1 MYTNSRFTLNQSKS
15 NKRNKSMHS
24 ITFSYPFYLFTV
36 TKVLYFCKMQT
47 NYQIFFEKSFL
58 FAL

>member
-1 MYTNSRFTLNQSKS
+1 
-15 NKRNKSMHS
+15 MHS

-58 FAL
+58 FALWSLWG